1 MTYSDSKH
9 PMGILLIAIVT
20 SFVVASSLNVYPLSP
35 SMATLRPMVMIM
47 VLIFWLLFQPRYV
60 GIFTAFTIGLAA
72 DLLMDTHLGQQAFAA
87 VMVALV
93 IKISSIY
100 VRKLNTVNAWLIAS
114 LGLLLF
120 QLSLWMLQMFIQNI
134 FVAQSAFSLL
144 MSIVSWPLVLLSV
157 TKICALISSVTTSI
171 IAFESLS
178 VISSVNVIGSRIYA
192 QHESCQS

>member
-144 MSIVSWPLVLLSV
+144 MSIISWPLVLLV
-157 TKICALISSVTTSI
+157 LRKFA
-171 IAFESLS
+171 
-178 VISSVNVIGSRIYA
+178 R
-192 QHESCQS
+192 

>member
-1 MTYSDSKH
+1 MTYSDSRH
-9 PMGILLIAIVT
+9 PIGILLIAIVT

-35 SMATLRPMVMIM
+35 SMATLRPMIMIM

-144 MSIVSWPLVLLSV
+144 MSIVSWPLVLLV
-157 TKICALISSVTTSI
+157 LRKFA
-171 IAFESLS
+171 
-178 VISSVNVIGSRIYA
+178 R
-192 QHESCQS
+192 